1 MSTFQYRA
9 EVLDELAG
17 HGVRPLP
24 HTPPARVREFL
35 NDLYR
40 YELRQLRRRL
50 LAGEIR
56 KMDYVAVVVALRRR
70 YILLS
75 IPVARWTT

>member
-1 MSTFQYRA
+1 VPTFQYHP
-9 EVLDELAG
+9 EVVEELAR

-24 HTPPARVREFL
+24 HTPPALVRELL

-40 YELRQLRRRL
+40 YELRVLRRRL
-50 LAGEIR
+50 LAGDVP
-56 KMDYVAVVVALRRR
+56 KVDYVPLVVATRRR

-75 IPVARWTT
+75 IPLARWTV